1 MNPRIILL
9 GAAAIFVA
17 VAAAFLAKSYLQS
30 NAPDQTQN
38 AGQQETTR
46 ILVAA
51 NNLPMGHI
59 IEVGDLSWQDWPL
72 QGLNAN
78 YLQEDSYNLEDM
90 AGSVVRYG
98 ITAGEPMTSIRMISP
113 GDRGFL
119 AAVLTPGMRAVS
131 IPITRTS
138 GVSGFIFP
146 GDRVDVILTQTIEVE
161 TLASLIGD
169 TAGGG
174 NDADKD
180 EHEVSV
186 TVLRNVR
193 VLAVDTRTD
202 DQDKTPEL
210 GKSVTLEVTPDIAEK
225 IALITRMGVVALSL
239 RSITTPDGTKTTALS
254 PDDEGPFTSPQT
266 YTWDYEA
273 NRLID
278 PVLGIGS
285 ITTLVLSRG
294 ADSQILILGA
304 TGNFETRD
312 KDSRR

>member
-30 NAPDQTQN
+30 SAPDQTQT

-72 QGLNAN
+72 DGLNAN
-78 YLQEDSYNLEDM
+78 YLQDDSYNLEDM

-98 ITAGEPMTSIRMISP
+98 VTAGEPMTTVRMISP
-113 GDRGFL
+113 GERGFL
-119 AAVLTPGMRAVS
+119 AAVLTPGMRAIS

-138 GVSGFIFP
+138 GVAGFIFP
-146 GDRVDVILTQTIEVE
+146 GDRVDVILTQTLEVE

-174 NDADKD
+174 NDADKE
-180 EHEVSV
+180 EHEASV

-202 DQDKTPEL
+202 DQEKTPEL

-239 RSITTPDGTKTTALS
+239 RSITSPDGTKNVALS
-254 PDDEGPFTSPQT
+254 PDDEGPFTLPQT
-266 YTWDYEA
+266 HTWDYQA
-273 NRLID
+273 NQLIE
-278 PVLGIGS
+278 PIVGIGN

-294 ADSQILILGA
+294 ADSQILILGL
-304 TGNFETRD
+304 TGNLETRD

>member
-30 NAPDQTQN
+30 TAPDQAQT

-98 ITAGEPMTSIRMISP
+98 ITAGEPMTSVRMISP
-113 GDRGFL
+113 GERGFL
-119 AAVLTPGMRAVS
+119 AAILTPGMRAVS
-131 IPITRTS
+131 IPVTRTS
-138 GVSGFIFP
+138 GVAGFIFP
-146 GDRVDVILTQTIEVE
+146 GDRVDVILTQTLEVL
-161 TLASLIGD
+161 TLLALLQGE
-169 TAGGG
+169 
-174 NDADKD
+174 D
-180 EHEVSV
+180 EKEEREVSV

-202 DQDKTPEL
+202 DQEKTPEL

-225 IALITRMGVVALSL
+225 LTLMTRMGVVALSL
-239 RSITTPDGTKTTALS
+239 RSITAPDGTKTTALS

-266 YTWDYEA
+266 YTWDYQT
-273 NRLID
+273 NRLIA
-278 PVLGIGS
+278 PVNRAGDVKTI
-285 ITTLVLSRG
+285 VLDRG
-294 ADSQILILGA
+294 RESQILILGI
-304 TGNFETRD
+304 TGDLGPLNTEP
-312 KDSRR
+312 RR

>member
-30 NAPDQTQN
+30 TAPDQAQT

-98 ITAGEPMTSIRMISP
+98 ITAGEPMTSVRMISP
-113 GDRGFL
+113 GERGFL
-119 AAVLTPGMRAVS
+119 AAILTPGMRAVS

-146 GDRVDVILTQTIEVE
+146 GDRVDVILTQTLEVL
-161 TLASLIGD
+161 TLLALLQGE
-169 TAGGG
+169 
-174 NDADKD
+174 D
-180 EHEVSV
+180 EKEEREVSV

-202 DQDKTPEL
+202 DQEKTPEL

-225 IALITRMGVVALSL
+225 LALMTRMGVVVLSL
-239 RSITTPDGTKTTALS
+239 RSISAPDGTKTTALS

-266 YTWDYEA
+266 YTWDYQT
-273 NRLID
+273 NRLIA
-278 PVLGIGS
+278 PVNRAGDVKTIVLDRGS
-285 ITTLVLSRG
+285 K
-294 ADSQILILGA
+294 SQILILGI
-304 TGNFETRD
+304 TGDLGPLNTEP
-312 KDSRR
+312 RR